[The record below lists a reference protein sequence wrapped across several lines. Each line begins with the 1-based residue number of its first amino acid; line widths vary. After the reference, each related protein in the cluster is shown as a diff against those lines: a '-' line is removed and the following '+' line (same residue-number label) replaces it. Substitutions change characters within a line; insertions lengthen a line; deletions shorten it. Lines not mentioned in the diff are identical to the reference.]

1 LEDTCTHEELQE
13 FAGGQ
18 QACQGD
24 RADRQ

>member
-1 LEDTCTHEELQE
+1 LEDTCTHEGLQE
-13 FAGGQ
+13 LAGGQ